1 MSITYLPFRITE
13 DFPSS
18 IVADYDKFLSQVQAP
33 SSYLT
38 KSKHWI
44 NRSTLYSLNQD
55 VQTLNVEALPT
66 TDQIHYPL
74 LNFFYHISLEAI
86 FFQIV
91 KDKNKYRFQQTPVI
105 AEYAQLST
113 TEKYFALFEAFW
125 VYTDWIDVL
134 KESGYVA
141 ESDIPQEDQFIA
153 AFCDL
158 PSNKEIPIA
167 QISKHMDHFGQIGS
181 AYIIRIL
188 SFFGLLTYKL
198 KSLSQKEQYSKDYI
212 KIKAIR
218 ITPFGNVFFDLLDK
232 KRPFTLWNKPF
243 RYFTYADYP
252 AQDFGD
258 KPTKQEISA
267 EPFKRILNTETVIDK
282 GLPILKSDNLK
293 GTITFKVSI
302 DETWRTLSISGKDTL
317 DDLHLAIQEVYSF
330 QNDHLYSFSFDPQ
343 RLHPRKCYHSPEGSE
358 SPYASKVYI
367 GQLNLYVGQ
376 KLLYVFDY
384 GDWWDFSIEVMG
396 ITKEPH
402 FGDYKLLQQHGDS
415 PEQYPEFNDDDYW
428 D

>member
-1 MSITYLPFRITE
+1 MNITYLPFRITE

-55 VQTLNVEALPT
+55 VQTLNVEALST

-74 LNFFYHISLEAI
+74 LNFFYHISLAAN

-91 KDKNKYRFQQTPVI
+91 KDKSKYRLQQTFVI
-105 AEYAQLST
+105 AEYEQLST

-134 KESGYVA
+134 KEGGYVTK
-141 ESDIPQEDQFIA
+141 SDIPQEDQFIA
-153 AFCDL
+153 TFCDL
-158 PSNKEIPIA
+158 PSNKEINIG
-167 QISKHMDHFGQIGS
+167 QVLKRMGHFGQIGS
-181 AYIIRIL
+181 AHIIRIL

-198 KSLSQKEQYSKDYI
+198 KSLLPKEQYSKNYI
-212 KIKAIR
+212 KLKSIR

-232 KRPFTLWNKPF
+232 KRPFTLWNIPF

-252 AQDFGD
+252 AQDFEN
-258 KPTKQEISA
+258 KQAKQEIFA

-293 GTITFKVSI
+293 GTFTFKVSI
-302 DETWRTLSISGKDTL
+302 DKTWRTLSISGKDTL

-330 QNDHLYSFSFDPQ
+330 ENDHLYSFSFDPQ
-343 RLHPRKCYHSPEGSE
+343 RLHPRKCYNSPEGSE
-358 SPYASKVYI
+358 YPYASEVYI
-367 GQLNLYVGQ
+367 GQLNLYVDQ

-402 FGDYKLLQQHGDS
+402 LGDYKLLQQHGDS
-415 PEQYPEFNDDDYW
+415 LEQYPELNDDDYW